1 MFQFLSQGQRGC
13 AASPWLPSAAS
24 AGRVAQIM
32 TESLAEHYLAD
43 ALQTFRDY
51 KKLAERAFA
60 QIGDEDF
67 FKTLDEES
75 NSIAV
80 NMKHMAGNMISRW
93 TDFLTTDG
101 EKPERNRDI
110 EFVMLPGT
118 TKDDMLA
125 YWEKGWRYVFDAIEP
140 LQPEDLMRTIRIRG
154 QDHTVIQAINRQL
167 AHYAYHV
174 GQIVYL
180 AKHFRSSE
188 WLSLSVPR
196 NRSAEFNAYLET
208 KMKGSK
214 AARREERLDE
224 VMDFA
229 RSNQLRSPE
238 R

>member
-1 MFQFLSQGQRGC
+1 
-13 AASPWLPSAAS
+13 
-24 AGRVAQIM
+24 M
-32 TESLAEHYLAD
+32 TELAQHYLTD

-60 QIGDEDF
+60 QISDEDF
-67 FKTLDEES
+67 FRALDEES

-80 NMKHMAGNMISRW
+80 NMKHMAGNMFSRW

-101 EKPERNRDI
+101 EKPERDRDI

-118 TKDDMLA
+118 TKDEMIS
-125 YWEKGWRYVFDAIEP
+125 YWDQGWTCVFDAVEP

-154 QDHTVIQAINRQL
+154 QDHTVMQAINRQI

-180 AKHFRSSE
+180 AKHFKSSD
-188 WLSLSVPR
+188 WQSLSVPR
-196 NRSAEFNAYLET
+196 NKSADFNAYLEQ
-208 KMKGSK
+208 KMKE
-214 AARREERLDE
+214 AAATPREGRLDE
-224 VMDFA
+224 VMDSA
-229 RSNQLRSPE
+229 VQNRE